1 MATPAP
7 RGELTTEAILSKSE
21 AAYQATAQTVTNCRC
36 GLTPS
41 AVTFL
46 LESSHSL
53 WVWQHITDLHPSY
66 CPDRTSGYGS
76 EQGMRVINSYQIPPS
91 SCSGHLCWLSIKEW
105 TLLGPHPTSSTWS
118 SSSIGHTCSPPRSS
132 ACLFQDQKPELT
144 RNQITSSGLVS
155 VAVLRLL
162 SLFHQRRKEQKG
174 ITTQKALEKAR
185 FIKPIFM

>member
-7 RGELTTEAILSKSE
+7 RGELTTEAILSKLE

-41 AVTFL
+41 AATFL

-53 WVWQHITDLHPSY
+53 WVWQHITDLHPS
-66 CPDRTSGYGS
+66 CSPDRTSGYGS
-76 EQGMRVINSYQIPPS
+76 EQGMRVVNFYQIPPS

-118 SSSIGHTCSPPRSS
+118 SSSVGHTCSLPRSS
-132 ACLFQDQKPELT
+132 ACLLQDQKPKLT

-155 VAVLRLL
+155 VAVLKLL
-162 SLFHQRRKEQKG
+162 SFTKE
-174 ITTQKALEKAR
+174 EKS
-185 FIKPIFM
+185 KKE